1 MPKDFHKKEKKKSTL
16 KGNAQ
21 FVQKVTFEPLDG
33 FKKTYG
39 SWKYYKSCYF
49 LKFSAP
55 KLLKHT
61 ITFLWQCFLIK
72 LMRQTLTDDFWGL
85 RKNMNCAFSLKEWT
99 IESFSCYDKI
109 DGCF

>member
-1 MPKDFHKKEKKKSTL
+1 MYF

-21 FVQKVTFEPLDG
+21 FVQKVTFEPLDE

-85 RKNMNCAFSLKEWT
+85 RKNMNCAFPLIVFTYTLNKQKM
-99 IESFSCYDKI
+99 FSNLILTRY
-109 DGCF
+109 FVVQWRN